1 MSSRRIR
8 IWYIFII
15 RPLPAEQAWLTMLQ
29 IRLLYVH
36 FAATHYPNDE
46 PNNLRY
52 ENTNITPKYA
62 A

>member
-1 MSSRRIR
+1 
-8 IWYIFII
+8 
-15 RPLPAEQAWLTMLQ
+15 MLQ